1 MDLPA
6 RPWAMDLNPY
16 ALELI
21 VQDKL
26 ARLRA
31 EAARHALA
39 TRRESPTRRLRLRAR
54 VGLALMRLG
63 RWVRGADPG
72 ARGALTRAS
81 WHARRARRHRPPPRG
96 AGPCPDH
103 RD

>member
-1 MDLPA
+1 
-6 RPWAMDLNPY
+6 MDLNPY

-81 WHARRARRHRPPPRG
+81 
-96 AGPCPDH
+96 
-103 RD
+103 